1 MLGSPA
7 AITILI
13 KAKDEASKVLNNT
26 ASKTEKLRLGMKVA
40 GTAFTAAGV
49 AGLALVDSAKQM
61 NAQLGVTAINLG
73 ITTGEMRN
81 LALSTTNVTF
91 PLGEVIS
98 SFDLLARAGIK
109 DTEVLKDTATAF
121 DTLGDAIGLGASQ
134 VTEYMIPAMKTFGL
148 SAEEIA
154 GKVDTMTYLTRK
166 TTMSLDDFNT
176 MVGYTTPELV
186 EMGLTIDDLTA
197 ILIHMEKKGF
207 APGRVMTREF
217 QKAVTEATASQIPL
231 TEAIGMTAEELEGY
245 KEELDGATGLT
256 EEYAEV
262 ANEQYGIMDRIKQ
275 KWSELTLQ
283 AGSFLEP
290 LEPILAGVTALGP
303 AMFFLSTG
311 IGATTMRWIAG
322 TIALGFHT
330 MATWAQVFATRAAT
344 AAQWLWNAALLANPI
359 VLIIAL
365 IAALIAT
372 IGFMVWVII
381 DAKDQIVK
389 DLKAAWHAVQDFFL
403 GIGRGIKD
411 AANFIWEKMLWV
423 KDKIIETWNTVI
435 DFFKGIPGKVSDMF
449 RDMMASA
456 KGWLNKLLDYI
467 RDFSWHFSGWT
478 IAGITI
484 IPSFTFE
491 PFKWIPELA
500 KGAVVTKP
508 TLAMIGERGPEAV
521 IPLGGG
527 MRPTTI
533 NIYNSFSDIVIRE
546 EADLEQLAV
555 LFEQKLRLVLRGA

>member
-1 MLGSPA
+1 MGSAA
-7 AITILI
+7 AISILI
-13 KAKDEASKVLNNT
+13 KAKDEASKVLKNT
-26 ASKTEKLRLGMKVA
+26 ANKTEKLRLGMKVA
-40 GTAFTAAGV
+40 GAAFTAAGA
-49 AGLALVDSAKQM
+49 AGLALVQSARAM
-61 NAQLGVTAINLG
+61 NAQLGVTAVTLG
-73 ITTGEMRN
+73 KTTGEMRN

-109 DTEVLKDTATAF
+109 DTEVLKETAEAF
-121 DTLGDAIGLGASQ
+121 DSLGDAIGLGASQ
-134 VTEYMIPAMKTFGL
+134 VTEYMVPAMKTFGL

-154 GKVDTMTYLTRK
+154 GKVDTMTYLTRN
-166 TTMSLDDFNT
+166 TTMSLEDFNT

-186 EMGLTIDDLTA
+186 DMGLTIDDLTA

-262 ANEQYGIMDRIKQ
+262 ANEQYGIMDRVKQ

-290 LEPILAGVTALGP
+290 LEPILAAVTALGP

-311 IGATTMRWIAG
+311 IGATTVRWIAG

-330 MATWAQVFATRAAT
+330 AATWAQVAATRAAT
-344 AAQWLWNAALLANPI
+344 AAQWLWNAAMLANP
-359 VLIIAL
+359 VGLLIAL

-403 GIGRGIKD
+403 GIGRRIKD

-423 KDKIIETWNTVI
+423 KDKIVETWNKVI
-435 DFFKGIPGKVSDMF
+435 DFFKGIPGKISDFFSNMV
-449 RDMMASA
+449 ASA

-478 IAGITI
+478 VAGITI

-491 PFKWIPELA
+491 PFKWIPELY
-500 KGAVVTKP
+500 KGAIVTKP

-521 IPLGGG
+521 VPLGRG
-527 MRPTTI
+527 MQPTTI
-533 NIYNSFSDIVIRE
+533 NVYNYFSDIVIRE
-546 EADLEQLAV
+546 EADLDRLAV
-555 LFEQKLRLVLRGA
+555 LFEQRLRLVLRGA